1 MTVEDPLAQF
11 SVETRREMDGEW
23 FDIQD
28 LEGFLREQ
36 EVWIIAGDG
45 IDSSLK
51 LKAASSAQVVV
62 DAAGLIPG
70 KLVFLFFAINWLLK
84 ADLP

>member
-51 LKAASSAQVVV
+51 LKASSSAQVVV
-62 DAAGLIPG
+62 DAAGLIPSTF
-70 KLVFLFFAINWLLK
+70 VFLFFAINWLLK
-84 ADLP
+84 TDLP